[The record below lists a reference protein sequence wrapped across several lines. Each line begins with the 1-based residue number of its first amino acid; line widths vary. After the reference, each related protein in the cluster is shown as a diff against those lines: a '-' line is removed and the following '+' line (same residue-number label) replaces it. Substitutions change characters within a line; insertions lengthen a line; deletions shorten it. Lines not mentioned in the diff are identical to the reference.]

1 MKGIQRSISGLL
13 VLCMV
18 FTMLPSAVRAGETE
32 SILQPDTMT
41 EITVETTETIETTE
55 PTTVITATE
64 AAETTEPVVAT
75 EAMEATVPVE
85 TDETMIPSATEP
97 VVTADAQET
106 ALAEADQETMS
117 QDEFELALQ
126 NSGAICVLNK
136 SAVVTRDLTISGKEV
151 RIGDG
156 TQLIIDSGAKL
167 TFTSDAGIELFTG
180 DPIVVEDGGVL
191 VVYEGAGIS
200 TLSGIDSFT
209 VENHGTFVVIRK
221 ETDYFRID
229 NIAGEGNFLFA
240 EHNGDALGLSGHGVV
255 SRGDLDGI
263 LEQIQ
268 KLYFLGDFTEIAD
281 AAFAGCGTLEEV
293 VLPKRLERLGNNA
306 FANCSALRSVTFHSD
321 VPRMEN
327 PASVFENVSATVQY
341 PEGNDTWTEEARAGF
356 GGGLTWQTGASD
368 QVFSGTVGSIA
379 WGLNAEGVLTISGTG
394 PMPDY
399 PFYEE
404 QEPWYAY
411 RNSIR
416 EIVVKKGVTTIGSW
430 CFDEHSQLVKVSLPE
445 GLEKIG
451 EGAFRVCT
459 SLKSVNLPETLTT
472 IEDSAFALCGS
483 LKSDIVLPSGV
494 ESIGTAF
501 QSSAIESITFPS
513 GLRDIRE
520 SAFIGCMNLKS
531 VVIPDTVTYIGSNAF
546 SNLNGL
552 KRVEIQGGSTI
563 IDQWAFSYCNAL
575 EEVILGEGIREI
587 RMQAFAYNPSLR
599 SVEIPGSVAH
609 LDREVLA
616 GCENLETVILREGV
630 QTIGVAAFYYCTKLS
645 TISLPETLTEIDL
658 QAFGYC
664 ENLREITFTGD
675 APEIGAEA
683 FENVKGTV
691 YYPAGNPTWTGNKR
705 QNYGGNLKWVA
716 KECTKHAPVIQPAAE
731 ATCTEAGL
739 TEGSYCEKCGE
750 VLTKQTVTPALGHD
764 MGEWTVAEEATC
776 TKDGEKRRA
785 CSRCDYFQISEIKTP
800 GHAEVIDE
808 GIPATCTE
816 DGLTDGKH
824 CAVCAEVLIAQ
835 EEIFAAGHDYASR
848 EDGVICIACG
858 ETRFLSIGQNYI
870 LLDLQVTNQAQLTLE
885 LSPDSLIDDIQWS
898 IEGDEGIV
906 SVDQD
911 GLVTAL
917 GVGSVFVVA
926 TVEKD
931 AFCVSARCRVE
942 VAESSRIEGIQL
954 STTAITTEL
963 YSTEYSSFEILL
975 RLPQRKARM
984 AAVGDDSVQDDGI
997 AIEHACFEDANLA
1010 NLFDIQVLDS
1020 RSALIVPSDYAVANP
1035 KLVAGKYT
1043 GKINVTVQG
1052 KEYTSENL
1060 TLTVKKTQPK
1070 LKATVSAFNSF
1081 YLDQVQKI
1089 VVTGGTVTG
1098 IAPAPDKIQPDWLIL
1113 GEDGTLSLTEDAPRK
1128 NVSGKLYLLVETE
1141 EWRIPAA
1148 VTLTVKNAYKEPT
1161 LKLSAKTISLN
1172 TAVKDTA
1179 QVTVT
1184 ATPADYDLSELDFR
1198 LTDST
1203 GKVDK
1208 TGELDV
1214 AYQSGTLTIAATE
1227 KTKGTYKLF
1236 LSTNGSKEM
1245 ALTIKAISAIPTV
1258 TYKVKGN
1265 PDRNIPVQY
1274 SEITPTFKNYN
1285 GSFTIAEM
1293 KVETAKKQDVTAQFW
1308 TEQVGSSIRV
1318 WCEGNTAVG
1327 KYTMKLK
1334 LALDDGSSVENTA
1347 KVSVK
1352 QTALKVKL
1360 SATKLSLNKTIRDI
1374 ASVTVTSATKG
1385 YELDMPVWNLM
1396 DKSGKVSAEG
1406 KLDITWADG
1415 KLQVAANE
1423 ATEYGATYKLLV
1435 RANDNAAAKTVTVTI
1450 PAKNKSTVTAT
1461 LKAKGN
1467 IDVIRNGSAVTLT
1480 ATYKN
1485 CAAETV
1491 REEKLI
1497 FYKTVGKQQ
1506 EEVNEL
1512 FRYIGNADGTFTV
1525 TKAAGAKLDHSG
1537 KYTVQVVTFIGGS
1550 KVCESKPIALS
1561 VKMGTAKLALT
1572 AEDTT
1577 LFAKDPHDRLEFRI
1591 DSADAALNG
1600 VAKVEIKDAKYKG
1613 LFEVFDYG
1621 NGEFAIGFMDGN
1633 VDKSLIGRTV
1643 TVNLNIF
1650 LEGNET
1656 AKVNTTVKLKIN
1668 ILP

>member
-1 MKGIQRSISGLL
+1 MKEIQRIISGLL

-18 FTMLPSAVRAGETE
+18 FTMLPSTVRADETE
-32 SILQPDTMT
+32 SVSQPEAET
-41 EITVETTETIETTE
+41 EIKVETIETTE
-55 PTTVITATE
+55 STTVITAIE
-64 AAETTEPVVAT
+64 AAETTEPMVAT
-75 EAMEATVPVE
+75 EATEATVPAE
-85 TDETMIPSATEP
+85 TDETMISSTTEP
-97 VVTADAQET
+97 VLTAAAQEA

-136 SAVVTRDLTISGKEV
+136 SVVVTRDMTISGKEV
-151 RIGDG
+151 RIGEG
-156 TQLIIDSGAKL
+156 TQLIIASGAKL
-167 TFTSDAGIELFTG
+167 TFSSDAGIELYTG
-180 DPIVVEDGGVL
+180 DPIVVEEGGML
-191 VVYEGAGIS
+191 VICEGTKIY
-200 TLSGIDSFT
+200 TSFASNSYT

-229 NIAGEGNFLFA
+229 NIVGEGNFLFG
-240 EHNGDALGLSGHGVV
+240 EHSGDALSLSGHGVV
-255 SRGDLDGI
+255 SRGDLDGV
-263 LEQIQ
+263 LGQIR
-268 KLYFLGDFTEIAD
+268 KLYFLGDFTEIAEN
-281 AAFAGCGTLEEV
+281 AFAGCGTLEEV
-293 VLPKRLERLGNNA
+293 VLPKRLETLGNNA

-321 VPRMEN
+321 VPQMDD
-327 PASVFENVSATVQY
+327 PASVFQNVSAAVQY
-341 PEGNDTWTEEARAGF
+341 PEGNDTWTEEARASF
-356 GGGLTWQTGASD
+356 GSGLTWQTEASEY
-368 QVFSGTVGSIA
+368 VFSGTVGSLA
-379 WGLNAEGVLTISGTG
+379 WGLNTEGVMTISGTG

-416 EIVVKKGVTTIGSW
+416 EIVVEEGVTTIGSW

-483 LKSDIVLPSGV
+483 LKGDIVLPSCV

-513 GLRDIRE
+513 GLKEIRA
-520 SAFIGCMNLKS
+520 SAFGGCNNLTNI
-531 VVIPDTVTYIGSNAF
+531 VIPDTVTYIGSNAF

-552 KRVEIQGGSTI
+552 KHVEIQGGSMI
-563 IDQWAFSYCNAL
+563 IDLWAFSYCNAL

-587 RMQAFAYNPSLR
+587 RMQAFAYNPALK

-609 LDREVLA
+609 LDREA
-616 GCENLETVILREGV
+616 FYGCEGLQTVVLREGL
-630 QTIGVAAFYYCTKLS
+630 QTLGYAAFYYCENLS
-645 TISLPETLTEIDL
+645 TITLPESLTELGI
-658 QAFGYC
+658 QALGYC
-664 ENLREITFTGD
+664 KNLREVIFTGD
-675 APEIGAEA
+675 APEIGSEA
-683 FENVKGTV
+683 FENVKATV
-691 YYPAGNPTWTGNKR
+691 YYPIGNPTWTANKR
-705 QNYGGNLKWVA
+705 TNYGGTLRWVA
-716 KECTKHAPVIQPAAE
+716 ACTKHSVIIQPAVE
-731 ATCTEAGL
+731 VSCTSDGL
-739 TEGSYCEKCGE
+739 TEGSYCEKCDK
-750 VLTKQTVTPALGHD
+750 VFAKQETIPALGHD
-764 MGEWTVAEEATC
+764 MGQWETTKEVTC
-776 TKDGEKRRA
+776 IQNGEQRRA

-816 DGLTDGKH
+816 AGLTEGKH
-824 CAVCAEVLIAQ
+824 CTVCAEVLIAQ
-835 EEIFAAGHDYASR
+835 EEIPATGHDYMSR
-848 EDGVICIACG
+848 EDGVICISCG
-858 ETRFLSIGQNYI
+858 ETRFLSIGQDYI

-898 IEGDEGIV
+898 IEGDEGVV

-917 GVGSVFVVA
+917 GVGSVYVVA
-926 TVEKD
+926 TAEKD
-931 AFCVSARCRVE
+931 TFCASARCRVE
-942 VAESSRIEGIQL
+942 VAETSRIEGIQL

-963 YSTEYSSFEILL
+963 YSTGYSSFEILL
-975 RLPQRKARM
+975 QLPQRKTRM
-984 AAVGDDSVQDDGI
+984 LAVCDDSVQADGI
-997 AIEHACFEDANLA
+997 AIEHACFENPSLA
-1010 NLFDIQVLDS
+1010 NLFDIHVLDS

-1081 YLDQVQKI
+1081 YPDQVQEI
-1089 VVTGGTVTG
+1089 TVTGGTVTG
-1098 IAPAPDKIQPDWLIL
+1098 IAPDPHKIQPDWLIL

-1179 QVTVT
+1179 RVTVT

-1227 KTKGTYKLF
+1227 KTTGTYKLF

-1258 TYKVKGN
+1258 TFRVKGN
-1265 PDRNIPVQY
+1265 PDLNIPVQY
-1274 SEITPTFKNYN
+1274 AEITPTFKNYN
-1285 GSFTIAEM
+1285 GSFTIAEI
-1293 KVETAKKQDVTAQFW
+1293 KVETAKKQDITAQFW
-1308 TEQVGSSIRV
+1308 MEQVGSSIRV
-1318 WCEGNTAVG
+1318 WCAGNTAVG

-1334 LALDDGSSVENTA
+1334 LVLDDGSSVENTA

-1360 SATKLSLNKTIRDI
+1360 SATKLSLNKTISDS

-1406 KLDITWADG
+1406 KLDIAWADG
-1415 KLQVAANE
+1415 KLQVATNE

-1461 LKAKGN
+1461 LKAKGS

-1491 REEKLI
+1491 KEESLI

-1512 FRYIGNADGTFTV
+1512 FRYVGNNDGTFTV

-1537 KYTVQVVTFIGGS
+1537 KYTVQVVTCIGGN
-1550 KVCESKPIALS
+1550 KVCESKPIALA
-1561 VKMGTAKLALT
+1561 VKMGKAKLTLKAK
-1572 AEDTT
+1572 DTI
-1577 LFAKDPHDRLEFRI
+1577 LFAKDAHDRVKFRI
-1591 DSADAALNG
+1591 DSADATVNG
-1600 VAKVEIKDAKYKG
+1600 VAKVEIKDTKYKG
-1613 LFEVFDYG
+1613 SFEIFDHG
-1621 NGEFAIGFMDGN
+1621 NGEFAIGFKDGN
-1633 VDKSLIGRTV
+1633 VDKSLIGKTV
-1643 TVNLNIF
+1643 TVNLNVL
-1650 LEGNET
+1650 LEGNEA
-1656 AKVNTTVKLKIN
+1656 AKVNTTVKFKIN